1 MFYFYRGSLKSR
13 EKFLRF
19 VIGRILLR
27 AWFSPASSAKKI
39 ARRLLR
45 WGATGLPPCRVTR
58 RANAL
63 VLLDKGSPKRC
74 SLTTPRFAAG
84 ASSSNNARS

>member
-1 MFYFYRGSLKSR
+1 MFYLYRGSLKSR

-27 AWFSPASSAKKI
+27 AWLSPASSAKKI

-45 WGATGLPPCRVTR
+45 WGATGLR
-58 RANAL
+58 L
-63 VLLDKGSPKRC
+63 
-74 SLTTPRFAAG
+74 AG
-84 ASSSNNARS
+84 

>member
-1 MFYFYRGSLKSR
+1 MFYLYRGSLKSR

-39 ARRLLR
+39 GRALR
-45 WGATGLPPCRVTR
+45 SMRKP
-58 RANAL
+58 L
-63 VLLDKGSPKRC
+63 VILRKMTQGR
-74 SLTTPRFAAG
+74 G
-84 ASSSNNARS
+84 ARSEP